1 MTRWVALVTTAAAL
15 LLVGGCSQVQ
25 RTATDAASSAVSQ
38 VAKASADEVRRQI
51 CALVQDSQLSAQNKQ
66 LLAGLLPTAQAAGL
80 PSQITTPLAEIAQS
94 GDQTPA
100 QSVASLRQACTA
112 TTTSP

>member
-1 MTRWVALVTTAAAL
+1 MTRWVAMITTSAAL
-15 LLVGGCSQVQ
+15 VVVGGCGQVQ

-51 CALVQDSQLSAQNKQ
+51 CTLVQDPQLSAQNKQ
-66 LLAGLLPTAQAAGL
+66 VLAGLLPTAQAAGL
-80 PSQITTPLAEIAQS
+80 PPQITTPLAQIAQS

-100 QSVASLRQACTA
+100 QSVTSLRQACTA
-112 TTTSP
+112 TTPSP